1 MTDQERTRAAATESI
16 VGVVM
21 LGGGVLLTML
31 GGIAGTMGLVLI
43 VLGVAGVAHAV
54 LLGLGLIGLPGE
66 RKDGRR

>member
-16 VGVVM
+16 VGAVM

-31 GGIAGTMGLVLI
+31 GGFAGTIGLVLI
-43 VLGVAGVAHAV
+43 VLGVVGVGHAV

-66 RKDGRR
+66 PKDRRR